1 MSYFKNINIDGLDNE
16 KIIISKKNYYCS
28 NCNKKGHT
36 YKDCN
41 EPIISN
47 GIIGIYIKNIRI
59 ESIDLIQLENVINKK
74 LKNNV
79 KSQCEES
86 IESSN
91 LTNMNENMNE
101 NINDNINDNIQF
113 LMVQRKKSLGYLE
126 FIRGRYNL
134 FNVNN
139 VIKLLEQMTPEEL
152 EDIRTKDFDYLWN
165 NLWDKN
171 NIRNRNHYKEYT
183 NSKQK
188 FYQLKLT
195 HSEMLE
201 NIIPL
206 YSFNEWGFPKGR
218 REMYESDLVCGIRE
232 FEEETAL
239 KENDYTVLDKC
250 KSIRENLTGT
260 NNIEYVHN
268 YYLAI
273 INNSNHNSIDETNR
287 EIGQTKLLNLNESL
301 ECIRPY
307 HTNKKKIIKKIYNII
322 NDYLINKQINNQT
335 KLN

>member
-1 MSYFKNINIDGLDNE
+1 MSYYKNINIDNLNNE

-41 EPIISN
+41 EPVISN
-47 GIIGIYIKNIRI
+47 GVIGIYLKNIELDAENILR
-59 ESIDLIQLENVINKK
+59 LEDCINKK
-74 LKNNV
+74 LKNV
-79 KSQCEES
+79 FKSIKSGNRENDESDESNEIDEIEEF
-86 IESSN
+86 
-91 LTNMNENMNE
+91 
-101 NINDNINDNIQF
+101 NDNIQF

-126 FIRGRYNL
+126 FIRGRYML
-134 FNVNN
+134 FNVSN
-139 VIKLLEQMTPEEL
+139 ITKLLEQMTPNEL
-152 EDIRTKDFDYLWN
+152 DDIRTKDFDNLWN
-165 NLWDKN
+165 NLWDNN
-171 NIRNRNHYKEYT
+171 NIRNKNHYKEYT

-195 HSEMLE
+195 HNDILE
-201 NIIPL
+201 NAKPL

-218 REMYESDLVCGIRE
+218 REMYESDMICGIRE

-239 KENDYTVLDKC
+239 NENDYIILDKC

-260 NNIEYVHN
+260 NNIEYAHN

-273 INNSNHNSIDETNR
+273 INNNNYNCVDETNR

-307 HTNKKKIIKKIYNII
+307 HINKKKIIKKIYMIV
-322 NDYLINKQINNQT
+322 NDFL
-335 KLN
+335 LNR